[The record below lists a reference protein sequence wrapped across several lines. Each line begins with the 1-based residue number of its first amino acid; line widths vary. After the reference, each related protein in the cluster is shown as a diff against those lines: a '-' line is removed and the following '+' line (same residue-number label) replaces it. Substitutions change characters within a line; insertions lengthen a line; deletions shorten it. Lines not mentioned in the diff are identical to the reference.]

1 MSSEAPSLPA
11 SVPDHRATGRNPEFQ
26 AILIPKDTL
35 PHRSDGA
42 LTQVYVE
49 PTSLCNLDCRICLRK
64 SWDEATGAMGADT
77 YQNLMEGLRQMPSLR
92 RVSFWGIGEP
102 LLHPQ
107 IASMVAQAKEIG
119 AETQIITNGL
129 LLDRAKAKGLVEAG
143 LDRLIVSLDS
153 VSTTSQPDARS
164 GDQVAQVCQNVS
176 YFRELSRADLPL
188 IAVGSE
194 VKLSPVR
201 NNPPSHRPEIGVA
214 FVLMKSNLR
223 ELKQL
228 RSLAYSLGASSIS
241 VTNLLPYAEEMRD
254 EILYPF
260 SVGRSYPTEAS
271 QWYPKVSFPRT
282 DVSPELFDALPELLG
297 FTSSFGGAEP
307 PDANRDGY
315 CRFVDEGS
323 IAVNWQGNVSPC
335 VPLMHS
341 YSCYI
346 LGRKKQI
353 KQCVLGNLKTERL
366 NEIWESSEFERIRR
380 VVRRFPFSPCTDC
393 GGCNLS
399 DTNEQDCLGNVFPVC
414 GDCLWAKG
422 VIQCP

>member
-1 MSSEAPSLPA
+1 ML
-11 SVPDHRATGRNPEFQ
+11 
-26 AILIPKDTL
+26 L
-35 PHRSDGA
+35 HRSDSD

-64 SWDEATGAMGADT
+64 TWDEAPGAMEADT
-77 YQNLMEGLRQMPSLR
+77 YQNLMDGLRQMPSLR

-102 LLHPQ
+102 LFHPQ
-107 IASMVAQAKEIG
+107 IVSMVAQAKEIG

-129 LLDRAKAKGLVEAG
+129 LLDRAKAKGLIEAG
-143 LDRLIVSLDS
+143 LDRLIVSIES
-153 VSTTSQPDARS
+153 VSTTSQPNVHS
-164 GDQVAQVCQNVS
+164 GDDLAQVCQNVS

-188 IAVGSE
+188 IVLGSQ
-194 VKLSPVR
+194 VKLSPAQ
-201 NNPPSHRPEIGVA
+201 NNHRPHLPEIGIS

-223 ELKQL
+223 QLKQL

-241 VTNLLPYAEEMRD
+241 LTNLLPYAEEMQG

-260 SVGRSYPTEAS
+260 SAGRSYPAEAS
-271 QWYPKVSFPRT
+271 QWYPKISFPRT
-282 DVSPELFDALPELLG
+282 DVSPDLCEALPELLG
-297 FTSSFGGAEP
+297 FTSSIGGPEP
-307 PDANRDGY
+307 PNANRDGY
-315 CRFVDEGS
+315 CRFVEEGS
-323 IAVNWQGNVSPC
+323 IAVNWNGNVSPC

-353 KQCVLGNLKTERL
+353 KRCILGNLRTDRL
-366 NEIWESSEFERIRR
+366 NEIWESSEFDRIRR